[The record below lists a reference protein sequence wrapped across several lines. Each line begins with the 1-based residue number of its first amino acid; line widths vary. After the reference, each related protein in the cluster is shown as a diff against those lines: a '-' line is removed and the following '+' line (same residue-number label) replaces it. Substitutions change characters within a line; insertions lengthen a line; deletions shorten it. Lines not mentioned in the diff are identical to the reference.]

1 MYQKQRTIYTQG
13 FLLIES
19 WREVVQLVTAIIKD
33 YSRVRGRHKPGA
45 VCQGYSTGELGIN
58 GQSQDVIRL
67 FFCLRVLLFG
77 TIHYYSEADLF
88 KPFSP
93 MLNIRD

>member
-33 YSRVRGRHKPGA
+33 YSRFRGRHKPVA
-45 VCQGYSTGELGIN
+45 VCQGYSTGELGKN
-58 GQSQDVIRL
+58 GQSQNVIGL
-67 FFCLRVLLFG
+67 FFVSEC
-77 TIHYYSEADLF
+77 YYSGLSIIILR
-88 KPFSP
+88 P
-93 MLNIRD
+93 II